1 MSSNFDRSTFYKG
14 QAPIEQSLIS
24 TVNRIGLL
32 KEQASVTGNYDPYFE
47 AISFLYDIIP
57 PDVRRQ
63 MNETKEMKAMIKG
76 IPDEYAEELNKMTR
90 LDRMN
95 AHRNLAPKFKKKNA
109 DRFFRRLMELL
120 YDADLL
126 LKSQNRY
133 TSEVGYD

>member
-1 MSSNFDRSTFYKG
+1 
-14 QAPIEQSLIS
+14 
-24 TVNRIGLL
+24 
-32 KEQASVTGNYDPYFE
+32 
-47 AISFLYDIIP
+47 
-57 PDVRRQ
+57 